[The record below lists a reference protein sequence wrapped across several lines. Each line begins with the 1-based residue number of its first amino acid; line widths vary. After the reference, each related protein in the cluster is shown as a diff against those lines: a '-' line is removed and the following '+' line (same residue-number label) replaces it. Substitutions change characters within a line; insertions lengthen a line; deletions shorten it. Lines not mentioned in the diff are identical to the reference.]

1 MEQGCLN
8 RTVIL
13 LENNFFSISFVIK
26 RINMFELSIF
36 NFAQISNE
44 ILAIMGTFFLTSV
57 KAKRRMYGFMIFLVC
72 NIPTIYLLVVS
83 ELWWVLATLPIWF
96 FLSLRG
102 LINNYK
108 ESILAR
114 A

>member
-1 MEQGCLN
+1 
-8 RTVIL
+8 
-13 LENNFFSISFVIK
+13 
-26 RINMFELSIF
+26 MFELSIF

-44 ILAIMGTFFLTSV
+44 ILALIGTFFLTSV
-57 KAKRRMYGFMIFLVC
+57 KAKRRMYGFAIFLVC

-83 ELWWVLATLPIWF
+83 ELWWILATLPIWF

-108 ESILAR
+108 EAILAR